1 MKRFHISNK
10 NYRISLHFF
19 IHIKKIIYINTIE
32 INHIIEDN
40 NVTKII
46 FFFIFAF
53 IGAEVGVPYDRLP
66 SSCCVLIFKGNI
78 INKIRNQNTAKRTKD
93 AVIVI
98 PW

>member
-1 MKRFHISNK
+1 MKRFRISNK
-10 NYRISLHFF
+10 NLRISLHLF

-53 IGAEVGVPYDRLP
+53 IGAEVGVP
-66 SSCCVLIFKGNI
+66 
-78 INKIRNQNTAKRTKD
+78 
-93 AVIVI
+93 
-98 PW
+98 